1 LFRPEFWASLE
12 KLILAMTSVAVA
24 ALAAYNQL
32 QASVAQE
39 GFTGH
44 MLAVVLESPMYLAIG
59 IIQLVATGN

>member
-1 LFRPEFWASLE
+1 
-12 KLILAMTSVAVA
+12 MTSVAVA

-59 IIQLVATGN
+59 IIPLVATGN